1 MLKEKSFL
9 LAFVTQDSIST
20 TNIHY
25 MSGLAFNLLVE
36 THILAIRI
44 NTTKKSEER
53 FIGPHGKI
61 LQITK

>member
-1 MLKEKSFL
+1 MLKENSLL
-9 LAFVTQDSIST
+9 LAFVAQDSIYT

-36 THILAIRI
+36 THTLAIRK

-53 FIGPHGKI
+53 FI
-61 LQITK
+61 